1 MELLAEYERKYRAPA
16 LSIPFQFPLP
26 SSLPSLFNPRYAP
39 SSPAIQDSPP
49 PSNERW
55 GVKEKERRKAKER
68 ERERKGDAPIY
79 RESIVSFIS
88 VPQADYL
95 FRFPAGRALGEAL
108 IVTASLSY
116 GSGKL
121 RTVKASLR
129 QAASQNLPPSLR
141 TNIWDTL
148 RSYEAHQEPIG
159 IDQCWFYCDL
169 YHILSLFRLFLF
181 LYKVSHHPSFIKR
194 FLDQFEVTLSQMTYW
209 IINLYIK
216 KIHE

>member
-26 SSLPSLFNPRYAP
+26 SSLASLFNPRYAP

-55 GVKEKERRKAKER
+55 GVRERKKESKRNRK
-68 ERERKGDAPIY
+68 RERKGDAPIY

-95 FRFPAGRALGEAL
+95 FRFPAGRALEEAL

-129 QAASQNLPPSLR
+129 QAASQNLPPCRFVRISETHCVLTKR
-141 TNIWDTL
+141 TKS
-148 RSYEAHQEPIG
+148 RSGSINVDFIAT
-159 IDQCWFYCDL
+159 
-169 YHILSLFRLFLF
+169 YHILSLSLFRLFLF
-181 LYKVSHHPSFIKR
+181 I
-194 FLDQFEVTLSQMTYW
+194 
-209 IINLYIK
+209 
-216 KIHE
+216 

>member
-26 SSLPSLFNPRYAP
+26 SSLASLFNPRYAP

-55 GVKEKERRKAKER
+55 GVRER
-68 ERERKGDAPIY
+68 ERERTKESKRDRKRQRKGDAPIY
-79 RESIVSFIS
+79 KESIVSFIS

-121 RTVKASLR
+121 RAVKASLR
-129 QAASQNLPPSLR
+129 QAASQNLPPVASYEYLR
-141 TNIWDTL
+141 HIAFL
-148 RSYEAHQEPIG
+148 RSAPRADRDRSMLILLRLISHS
-159 IDQCWFYCDL
+159 
-169 YHILSLFRLFLF
+169 LSLFRLFLF
-181 LYKVSHHPSFIKR
+181 I
-194 FLDQFEVTLSQMTYW
+194 
-209 IINLYIK
+209 
-216 KIHE
+216 